1 MRKATGSWL
10 SGPSAAADPD
20 GHPAQQ
26 EWRGQRL
33 GLPED
38 GPGSLAGPGRR
49 VLALLIDWLPC
60 SIAAQLLTRNPA
72 LTALVLFAVLS
83 VITLTVVGRTPG
95 QAALG
100 LRVSR
105 MDGTPPGFGRA
116 VIRTV
121 LLCVVIPA
129 VIWDADGRGM
139 HDKPID
145 CMVVRTR

>member
-1 MRKATGSWL
+1 M
-10 SGPSAAADPD
+10 GPEDGPAAGA
-20 GHPAQQ
+20 Q

-38 GPGSLAGPGRR
+38 GPGSIATTGRR

-72 LTALVLFAVLS
+72 LTAMVLFAVLS
-83 VITLTVVGRTPG
+83 VATLTVFGRTPG
-95 QAALG
+95 HAALG
-100 LRVSR
+100 LRVARTDGSR
-105 MDGTPPGFGRA
+105 PGFSRS

-129 VIWDADGRGM
+129 VVWDADSRGL
-139 HDKPID
+139 HDKAVD
-145 CMVVRTR
+145 CMVLRTR

>member
-1 MRKATGSWL
+1 MEPGDGTGT
-10 SGPSAAADPD
+10 G
-20 GHPAQQ
+20 AQQ

-38 GPGSLAGPGRR
+38 GPGSIATTGRR
-49 VLALLIDWLPC
+49 MLALLIDWLPC
-60 SIAAQLLTRNPA
+60 SIAAQLLSRNPA
-72 LTALVLFAVLS
+72 LTAMVLFAVLS
-83 VITLTVVGRTPG
+83 VATLTIFGRTPG

-100 LRVSR
+100 LRVARLDGSR
-105 MDGTPPGFGRA
+105 PGFSRA

-139 HDKPID
+139 HDKAVD
-145 CMVVRTR
+145 CLVLRTR